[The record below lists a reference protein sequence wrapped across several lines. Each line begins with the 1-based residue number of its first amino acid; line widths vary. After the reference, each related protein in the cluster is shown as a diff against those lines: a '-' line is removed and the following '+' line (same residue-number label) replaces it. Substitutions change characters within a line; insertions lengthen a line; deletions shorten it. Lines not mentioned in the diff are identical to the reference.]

1 MHLIEGAKWSDG
13 VPFNADDVMF
23 YWEDNVLDPNVTPLN
38 GATPETFG
46 EGTTL
51 EEDRRLHRQV
61 DLQGRLP
68 EAVPLRHGLRHRS
81 ARGPA
86 HILKPQ
92 HPKYSKQHLR
102 PVPERL
108 PAGHT

>member
-23 YWEDNVLDPNVTPLN
+23 YWEDNVIDPNVTPLN
-38 GATPETFG
+38 GASQETFG

-51 EEDRRLHRQV
+51 EEGRRLHRQV
-61 DLQGRLP
+61 DLQD
-68 EAVPLRHGLRHRS
+68 AVPAAVSYAMAYGTFCP
-81 ARGPA
+81 GPA

-92 HPKYSKQHLR
+92 HPKYSKNTYDA
-102 PVPERL
+102 VPERL
-108 PAGHT
+108 PAELS